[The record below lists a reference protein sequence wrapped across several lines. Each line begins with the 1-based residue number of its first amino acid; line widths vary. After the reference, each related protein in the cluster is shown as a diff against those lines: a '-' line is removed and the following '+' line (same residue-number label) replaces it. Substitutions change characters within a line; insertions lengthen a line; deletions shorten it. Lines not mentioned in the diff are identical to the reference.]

1 MELRQTI
8 TALKCRLIEAFCT
21 IDAMKAKIESL
32 EDHVSAGVTDAANNV
47 MVAREAKI
55 EAPKPPV
62 FKGVRNAQEVENF
75 LWHLEN
81 YFNHGKVRD
90 DEAMINTI
98 VLYLSETSMLWWRRK
113 MDGVDK
119 GLCTISTWDQF
130 KAEFKRQ
137 FFPNNVLYEARRKLR
152 ELKQTGN
159 IRVYVK
165 EFTTLMLQIPNLTN
179 DDLLFHFMDGLQ
191 NWAKQELQCRQ
202 VADIDQAIVEA
213 ELLMDFRHDKHDK
226 GKGKEKKFNIVK
238 GGGDR
243 GKGKEI
249 QQQYYKTQ
257 DSKKSSGHQGYT
269 EKKAQA
275 EKKGCY
281 LCGGPHNFRNCL
293 DLKSLSAMVREQ
305 KEQPQAESSGTAQ
318 LAMIGLCG
326 SVTKQ
331 AIQPTEN
338 GNQYMD
344 LIINNKP
351 ARAMVDTGATHN
363 FVIEAASKR
372 LELKLDPTNS
382 CIKTVNAEIQAQLS
396 AMQVVKGIKKGELTF
411 VETIISLE

>member
-1 MELRQTI
+1 ME
-8 TALKCRLIEAFCT
+8 ALST

-32 EDHVSAGVTDAANNV
+32 EEHVSAGVAEAASNV
-47 MVAREAKI
+47 VVTREAKI

-62 FKGVRNAQEVENF
+62 FKGVRDAQEVENF

-81 YFNHGKVRD
+81 YFKHGKVKD
-90 DEAMINTI
+90 DEAMINTA
-98 VLYLSETSMLWWRRK
+98 VLYLSETAMLWWRRK
-113 MDGVDK
+113 MADVDK
-119 GLCTISTWDQF
+119 GICTISTWDQF

-191 NWAKQELQCRQ
+191 NWAKQELQRQQ
-202 VADIDQAIVEA
+202 VANIDQAIMEA
-213 ELLMDFRHDKHDK
+213 ESLMHFRHDKHDK
-226 GKGKEKKFNIVK
+226 GKVKESKFNNVK

-257 DSKKSSGHQGYT
+257 DSKKLSGRQGYA
-269 EKKAQA
+269 EKKEQA

-281 LCGGPHNFRNCL
+281 ICGGPHSFRNCP
-293 DLKSLSAMVREQ
+293 DLKSLSAMVRER
-305 KEQPQAESSGTAQ
+305 KEQPQGESSGTAQ
-318 LAMIGLCG
+318 LGMIGLCG
-326 SVTKQ
+326 AVTKQ
-331 AIQPTEN
+331 SI
-338 GNQYMD
+338 
-344 LIINNKP
+344 
-351 ARAMVDTGATHN
+351 
-363 FVIEAASKR
+363 
-372 LELKLDPTNS
+372 
-382 CIKTVNAEIQAQLS
+382 
-396 AMQVVKGIKKGELTF
+396 
-411 VETIISLE
+411 